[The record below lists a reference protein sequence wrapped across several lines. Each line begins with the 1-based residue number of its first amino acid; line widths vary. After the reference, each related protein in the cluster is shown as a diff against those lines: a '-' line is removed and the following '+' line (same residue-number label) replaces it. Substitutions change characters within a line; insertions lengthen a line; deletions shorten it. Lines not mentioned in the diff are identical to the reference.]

1 MEDIIGYVAGT
12 LTTIC
17 FIPQAYKIIRDKN
30 VEGISLSMYIVFLCG
45 VLSWLSYGIILGNPP
60 IILFNSLTAVL
71 TSVIIYNILKYKKD
85 A

>member
-1 MEDIIGYVAGT
+1 MEDIIGYIAGT

-45 VLSWLSYGIILGNPP
+45 VLLWLTYGLILSNPP
-60 IILFNSLTAVL
+60 IIIFNTLTAAL
-71 TSVIIYNILKYKKD
+71 TSVIIFNIIKYKKD

>member
-1 MEDIIGYVAGT
+1 MEDIIGYIAGT

-30 VEGISLSMYIVFLCG
+30 IEGISLSMYIVFLCG
-45 VLSWLSYGIILGNPP
+45 VLLWLAYGLMLSNMP
-60 IILFNSLTAVL
+60 IIIFNILTAAL
-71 TSVIIYNILKYKKD
+71 TSVIIFNIIKYKKD